1 MQTRKRAQG
10 FTLIELL
17 IVVAIIGILAAVALP
32 MYRSQLV
39 KARLCEVLN
48 AMGSISSAL
57 GLYRQEAEASGGVL
71 TWPDCPDM
79 VAIRNSLGLSVPGSR
94 ITSAK
99 IDPANGEIEIVIGN
113 IDGTVD
119 GRTLTLTPSVAG
131 DGAVDWEWGGTIL
144 QVYIPKK

>member
-1 MQTRKRAQG
+1 MVTIKQDKG

-32 MYRSQLV
+32 MYKSQLV
-39 KARLCEVLN
+39 KARLTEVLN
-48 AMGSISSAL
+48 SMGSISAAL
-57 GLYRQEAEASGGVL
+57 GLYRQEAEASGGVP
-71 TWPDCPDM
+71 TWPDCPDL
-79 VAIRNSLGLSVPGSR
+79 VAISSSLGLSVPVSR

-131 DGAVDWEWGGTIL
+131 DGSVTWEWGGTIL
-144 QVYIPKK
+144 QVYIPRK